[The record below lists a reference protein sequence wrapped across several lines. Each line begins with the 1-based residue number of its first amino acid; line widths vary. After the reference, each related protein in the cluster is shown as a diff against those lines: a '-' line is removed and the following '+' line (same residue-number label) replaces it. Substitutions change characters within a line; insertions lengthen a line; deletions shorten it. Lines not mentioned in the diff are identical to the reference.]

1 MEAAQEECTSSVWL
15 WTSLFLLFVCFL
27 FFSFCYWLF
36 IHCILRRYLVW
47 FHFFSELSK
56 CVFWSKSFSKS
67 VPHAFD
73 KMSVVLLFGKMSQLH
88 LFCDFW
94 DAVSFLKCCLKF
106 CSLLKLLPVTAVS
119 HSLPVLDLSEGL
131 LMGWDHVI
139 YHCAP
144 TAQPCWHST
153 LLLLVSRD
161 SFSLT
166 DYFFPF
172 EVSLFLGVECLGIIF
187 HFLGL
192 HLSSLVNT
200 FCLCG
205 FLWH

>member
-36 IHCILRRYLVW
+36 LSTVFWEDIWYDFI
-47 FHFFSELSK
+47 FFSELSK

-73 KMSVVLLFGKMSQLH
+73 KMSVLLLFWKMLSQLH

-131 LMGWDHVI
+131 LMGWEHVI

-144 TAQPCWHST
+144 LHRPVGIPHCSSWS
-153 LLLLVSRD
+153 
-161 SFSLT
+161 
-166 DYFFPF
+166 
-172 EVSLFLGVECLGIIF
+172 LGIHFHLQIIF
-187 HFLGL
+187 SPLKYPC
-192 HLSSLVNT
+192 SLVWNV
-200 FCLCG
+200 
-205 FLWH
+205 WE